1 MDPLNS
7 GDFALP
13 LLDWIVI
20 AVLAAGLAGGAL
32 AGLARSFGMLLWM
45 VAALWLGH
53 HLSGQV
59 VEWLP
64 NTADPADPVATA
76 NARQLAFGTI
86 AALVLLVP
94 VLARLVG
101 GAAGKKKEGEAAQHK
116 PFGALV
122 GLVVATLFVT
132 LALPYIGRIGSAQAT
147 YARAHSPDVA
157 ADVADNLT
165 YLFPPAH
172 RQALRAR

>member
-7 GDFALP
+7 GEFALP

-20 AVLAAGLAGGAL
+20 AVLLAGLVGGAL

-53 HLSGQV
+53 HLSGHV
-59 VEWLP
+59 VDWMP

-76 NARQLAFGTI
+76 NLRQLAFGVI
-86 AALVLLVP
+86 AALVLLIP
-94 VLARLVG
+94 VLARVVG

-132 LALPYIGRIGSAQAT
+132 LALPFADRLGPLQESYT
-147 YARAHSPDVA
+147 RANAPDMA
-157 ADVADNLT
+157 AEFADNLT